1 MKDVPIAGGWTQA
14 GPAVLL
20 VLAGLCVADAPAE
33 SPAVQAR
40 RILGA
45 TGVRGGLVVHV
56 GCGDGKLTAAL
67 GANDS
72 YLVHGLDSAPA
83 RVKAAREHIRSLGRY
98 GKVSVAALDAQ
109 TLPHADNSVN
119 LVVMGQGVT
128 MGDGEILRVL
138 APRGVAMIG
147 DRKLT
152 KPVPSNIDDWSHWR
166 QGSENNPVAQ
176 DTVAG
181 PPRRLQW
188 VAGPRWLRSHE
199 VPSGIT
205 SIVTAGGRIFYTLD
219 EGPVGITDGRLPEK
233 WALMA
238 RDAFNGTLLWK
249 VPVPNWGWQT
259 WRNSLRTRY
268 EGTNWIKTVGL
279 RTSTPGDYVYR
290 MVADAERLY
299 FTLGHAAPVSI
310 LDAATGKVIATCAGS
325 ASPRELLVSDGV
337 LCAVTDKR
345 ILAFESRTG
354 KLLWKQD
361 TPKRA
366 SVAASGGRLVY
377 HTGGKELRCL
387 DLASGTLRWK
397 ADLAIAGQLIIS
409 DGMILSESDSQMH
422 VLTLAGGKTVWASKK
437 GKPAGKRRRGRSSEL
452 YIVDGTVWI
461 GYRGQRLDLKTGKRL
476 PPLQV
481 KGLWSPQH
489 HHRCYTNKATSRYII
504 GAMEGMEYL
513 ALGKDAHSRNNWVRG
528 ACKVG
533 ILPANGMTYVP
544 TDQCFCS
551 AGVKVLGFNALTAA
565 RSFGAVAPPAKRL
578 AKGPAYGKAIPQSA
592 IRNPQST
599 DWPAFRHDSLRS
611 GALNAAVPAEIRPAW
626 QVQLAAALTQP
637 VVVGDLL
644 CVASRDTHTLYA
656 LDARTGKQRWA
667 FTAGG
672 RIDSPPTVHKGTVLF
687 GSADG
692 YVYCLRASD
701 GELAWKFRAAPHR
714 RLIQSFGQLESA
726 WPVHGSVLML
736 DSLAYVSAG
745 RSTYLDGGLFL
756 YALDPET
763 GKVVHQHQ
771 EIGPYEDHTKDHG
784 HSFWSE
790 GARNDVLVS
799 DGEFIYIMQ
808 LRFDRRLRP
817 RPAKTESLLGDRKM
831 GRRMFSTAGFLDD
844 EWYNRTFWMYSNIWP
859 GYYLAN
865 QAPKSG
871 QLLVFDAET
880 TYGVKAFWTRNRHSP
895 MFFPATRGYLLFAD
909 DNDNEPILTGRD
921 KQKAITWLP
930 EFNISRGGNDK
941 GKTFGPNLGSAP
953 QVSSADAYTFN
964 KDKGIGFSRARKP
977 KWAVWVPIRVKAMV
991 SVPGKLF
998 IAGSP
1003 DVLDAK
1009 DPLAALEGRK
1019 GGLLRAVSTANG
1031 GKLAEYP
1038 LDAPPVLDGLIAASG
1053 GLFIATRDGKLTC
1066 WRSR

>member
-1 MKDVPIAGGWTQA
+1 MKDVRVVGRRAQA
-14 GPAVLL
+14 GAAAVL
-20 VLAGLCVADAPAE
+20 VLAGLCGADALAEGPAR
-33 SPAVQAR
+33 QAR

-67 GANDS
+67 GANDG
-72 YLVHGLDSAPA
+72 YLVHGLASDPA
-83 RVKAAREHIRSLGRY
+83 RAKAAREHIRSLGRY
-98 GKVSVAALDAQ
+98 GKVSVAALEAQ
-109 TLPHADNSVN
+109 TLPYADNSVN
-119 LVVMGQGVT
+119 LVVTGQRVA
-128 MGDGEILRVL
+128 MPDGEILRVL
-138 APRGVAMIG
+138 APRGVALIG

-152 KPVPSNIDDWSHWR
+152 KPVPPEIDDWSHWR
-166 QGSENNPVAQ
+166 QGPENNPVAR
-176 DTVAG
+176 DTVVG
-181 PPRRLQW
+181 PPRHLQW
-188 VAGPRWLRSHE
+188 VVGPRWLRSHE

-219 EGPVGITDGRLPEK
+219 EGPIGVTDSRLPEK
-233 WALMA
+233 WALIG

-249 VPVPNWGWQT
+249 
-259 WRNSLRTRY
+259 
-268 EGTNWIKTVGL
+268 
-279 RTSTPGDYVYR
+279 GDYVHR

-310 LDAATGKVIATCAGS
+310 LDAATGKVLATCPGS
-325 ASPRELLVSDGV
+325 ASPRKLLLSGGV
-337 LCAVTDKR
+337 LCVLTDKR
-345 ILAFESRTG
+345 ILAFDSHMG
-354 KLLWKQD
+354 KLLWKES
-361 TPKRA
+361 TPKKA
-366 SVAASGGRLVY
+366 SLAAQGGRLVY

-387 DLASGTLRWK
+387 DLASGRLSWK
-397 ADLAIAGQLIIS
+397 ADLAVAGQLMIS
-409 DGMILSESDSQMH
+409 DGMILSEAGSQMH
-422 VLTLAGGKTVWASKK
+422 VLTLEDGRTVWASQE
-437 GKPAGKRRRGRSSEL
+437 GKPGSKRRRSRSSEL
-452 YIVDGTVWI
+452 YIIDGTIWI
-461 GYRGQRLDLKTGKRL
+461 GYRGQRLDLKTGKKL
-476 PPLQV
+476 PSLEV

-513 ALGKDAHSRNNWVRG
+513 ALGKDEHSRNNWVRG

-533 ILPANGMTYVP
+533 ILPANGMTYAP

-565 RSFGAVAPPAKRL
+565 KSFGPIAPPASRL
-578 AKGPAYGKAIPQSA
+578 TKGPAYGKANPQSA
-592 IRNPQST
+592 IHSLQST

-611 GALNAAVPAEIRPAW
+611 GAQNAAVPAEIKPAW
-626 QVQLAAALTQP
+626 QVQLAGTLTQP

-656 LDARTGKQRWA
+656 LDARTGKQRWS

-692 YVYCLRASD
+692 HVYCLRAAD

-726 WPVHGSVLML
+726 WPLHGSVLVL
-736 DSLAYVSAG
+736 GGLAYVSAG

-763 GKVVHQHQ
+763 GKVIHQHQ
-771 EIGPYEDHTKDHG
+771 ETGPYDDHTKGHG

-808 LRFDRRLRP
+808 LRFDRKLRP

-831 GRRMFSTAGFLDD
+831 GRRMFSTAGFLDG

-859 GYYLAN
+859 GFYLAN

-880 TYGVKAFWTRNRHSP
+880 TYGVKVFWTRNRHSP

-909 DNDNEPILTGRD
+909 DNDNEPILVGRD
-921 KQKAITWLP
+921 KQEAITWLP

-941 GKTFGPNLGSAP
+941 GRVFGPNLGSAP
-953 QVSSADAYTFN
+953 QVSRADAYTFN

-991 SVPGKLF
+991 SASDKLF
-998 IAGSP
+998 IAGAP
-1003 DVLDAK
+1003 DVLDAN

-1019 GGLLRAVSTANG
+1019 GGLLRAVSTADG
-1031 GKLAEYP
+1031 RKLAEYP
-1038 LDAPPVLDGLIAASG
+1038 LDAPPVLDGLIAARG
-1053 GLFIATRDGKLTC
+1053 GLFVATRDGKLTC
-1066 WRSR
+1066 WRSP

>member
-1 MKDVPIAGGWTQA
+1 MV
-14 GPAVLL
+14 L
-20 VLAGLCVADAPAE
+20 VLAGLCGTDALAD
-33 SPAVQAR
+33 SPARQAR
-40 RILGA
+40 RVLDA
-45 TGVRGGLVVHV
+45 TGIRGGLVVHV

-67 GANDS
+67 GAKGG
-72 YLVHGLDSAPA
+72 YLVHGLDSDPA
-83 RVKAAREHIRSLGRY
+83 RVEAAREHIRSLGLY
-98 GKVSVAALDAQ
+98 GKVSVAALEAQ
-109 TLPHADNSVN
+109 TLPYADNSVN
-119 LVVMGQGVT
+119 LVVIGQGVT
-128 MGDGEILRVL
+128 MRDGEVLRVL
-138 APRGVAMIG
+138 APRGVALIG
-147 DRKLT
+147 GCKLT
-152 KPVPSNIDDWSHWR
+152 KPVPPEIDDWSHWR
-166 QGSENNPVAQ
+166 QGPENNPVAR
-176 DTVAG
+176 DTVVG
-181 PPRRLQW
+181 PPRHLQW
-188 VAGPRWLRSHE
+188 VVGPRWLRSHE

-205 SIVTAGGRIFYTLD
+205 SLVTAGGRIFYTLD
-219 EGPVGITDGRLPEK
+219 EGPIGITDGRLPEK
-233 WALMA
+233 WVLIA

-249 VPVPNWGWQT
+249 IPVPNWGWQT
-259 WRNSLRTRY
+259 WRDSLRTRY
-268 EGTNWIKTVGL
+268 RGMDWIKTVGL
-279 RTSTPGDYVYR
+279 RTSTPGDYVR
-290 MVADAERLY
+290 RIVADAERLY

-310 LDAATGKVIATCAGS
+310 LDAATGNVIATCPQS
-325 ASPRELLVSDGV
+325 ASPRKLLLSDGV
-337 LCAVTDKR
+337 LCVLTDKR
-345 ILAFESRTG
+345 ILAFDSRMG
-354 KLLWKQD
+354 KLLWKRD
-361 TPKRA
+361 TPKK
-366 SVAASGGRLVY
+366 AALAAHGGRLVY
-377 HTGGKELRCL
+377 HVGGKELRCL
-387 DLASGTLRWK
+387 ELASGQPRWK
-397 ADLAIAGQLIIS
+397 ADLAVAGQLIIS
-409 DGMILSESDSQMH
+409 DGMILSEADSQMH
-422 VLTLAGGKTVWASKK
+422 VLTLEDGKTVWASRK
-437 GKPAGKRRRGRSSEL
+437 GEASRKRRRGRSSEL
-452 YIVDGTVWI
+452 YIVDGTIWV

-476 PPLQV
+476 PPLDV

-489 HHRCYTNKATSRYII
+489 HHRCYSNKATSRYII

-513 ALGKDAHSRNNWVRG
+513 ALGADEHSRNNWVRG

-533 ILPANGMTYVP
+533 ILPANGMTYAP

-565 RSFGAVAPPAKRL
+565 RSFGPAGPPPQRL
-578 AKGPAYGKAIPQSA
+578 AKGPAYGKVSPQSA
-592 IRNPQST
+592 VGNPQSN

-611 GALNAAVPAEIRPAW
+611 GGLNAAVPAAIEPAW
-626 QVQLAAALTQP
+626 QTQLAGTLTQP

-644 CVASRDTHTLYA
+644 CVASRDTHTLHA
-656 LDARTGKQRWA
+656 LDARTGKQRWR

-692 YVYCLRASD
+692 HVYCLRSAD
-701 GELAWKFRAAPHR
+701 GEMAWTFRAAPHR

-726 WPVHGSVLML
+726 WPLHGSVLVL
-736 DSLAYVSAG
+736 DGLAYVSAG

-756 YALDPET
+756 YALDPAT

-771 EIGPYEDHTKDHG
+771 ETGPYEDHTKGHG

-871 QLLVFDAET
+871 QLLACDAET
-880 TYGVKAFWTRNRHSP
+880 TYGVKVFWTRNRHSP

-909 DNDNEPILTGRD
+909 DNGNEPILTGRD

-930 EFNISRGGNDK
+930 EFNISRGGNDR
-941 GKTFGPNLGSAP
+941 GKVFGPKLGSAP
-953 QVSSADAYTFN
+953 QISRADAYTFN
-964 KDKGIGFSRARKP
+964 KDKGIGFSRARRP

-991 SVPGKLF
+991 SVSGKLF

-1003 DVLDAK
+1003 DVLDAD
-1009 DPLAALEGRK
+1009 DPLAALEGRRR
-1019 GGLLRAVSTANG
+1019 GLLRAVSATDG
-1031 GKLAEYP
+1031 STLAEYQ
-1038 LDAPPVLDGLIAASG
+1038 LDAPPVLDGLIAARG
-1053 GLFIATRDGKLTC
+1053 GLFVATRDGKLTC